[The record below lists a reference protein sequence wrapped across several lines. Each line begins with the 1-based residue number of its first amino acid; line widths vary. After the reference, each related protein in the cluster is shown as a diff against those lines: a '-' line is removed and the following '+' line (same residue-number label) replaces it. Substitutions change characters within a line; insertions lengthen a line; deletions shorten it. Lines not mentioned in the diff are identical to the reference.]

1 MTEHAQSR
9 NDGSYVTRGVNWGRE
24 FPAFLLAHMSQWLKR
39 PLTMLRIWALTV
51 KIIQVKDNQSVP
63 MNLFLFVKERGMFRT
78 RATLQAPRPYLRK
91 EIVQMQPRR
100 HISQTT
106 HVQVMTQKTVK
117 NTSSSKLPKKGNVLV
132 PRTMIARHVHSLR
145 TDFKW
150 TPMIVAT
157 PALKELWRGV

>member
-1 MTEHAQSR
+1 
-9 NDGSYVTRGVNWGRE
+9 
-24 FPAFLLAHMSQWLKR
+24 
-39 PLTMLRIWALTV
+39 
-51 KIIQVKDNQSVP
+51 
-63 MNLFLFVKERGMFRT
+63 
-78 RATLQAPRPYLRK
+78 
-91 EIVQMQPRR
+91 MQPRR

-117 NTSSSKLPKKGNVLV
+117 NTPSSKLPKKGNVLV

-157 PALKELWRGV
+157 PALKEFVKRSLVTSQMTVMKAQTVHQVASAAVNAALTK

>member
-1 MTEHAQSR
+1 M
-9 NDGSYVTRGVNWGRE
+9 
-24 FPAFLLAHMSQWLKR
+24 
-39 PLTMLRIWALTV
+39 

-63 MNLFLFVKERGMFRT
+63 MNLFLFVKERGIFRT

-100 HISQTT
+100 HIFQTT

-117 NTSSSKLPKKGNVLV
+117 NTPSSKLPKKGNVLV

-157 PALKELWRGV
+157 SALKEFVKRSLVSSQITVMKAETVHQVASAAVNAALNK